1 MGGSTKETNTT
12 SSQSQAT
19 RQATE
24 QASQQATQ
32 QATTPWAAT
41 SGLLGNLLN
50 QIGGLSPNLTEAE
63 SGALGQLS
71 ANASAG
77 NPWASQIG
85 GVANTLLAGG
95 GPDRTPMVNG
105 AYDQYRAALAPF
117 ARGDYVDPASDPALR
132 SYLDVL
138 KNDVSTQVNGMFA
151 GAGRDLSGMNQQALA
166 RGITQAEAPVLLD
179 AYNRALAG
187 QRSAIDSLYGAG
199 GQTAG
204 LLSNLDQARLA
215 NQQAGIGAA
224 DAALTVAELGADATA
239 RGRSPA
245 PRHSAANAGRAIRHG
260 VAGGASLRHDGRNV
274 IGVVVRN
281 HVRDIGWIR
290 HAAEDREH
298 TLQSVVARPAG
309 AHAAHGRNEP
319 GRWCG
324 VGAGR
329 RSLQLAHRRLHGA
342 EQFQRTIGR
351 WTMSGIFPDIF
362 GAGAGDGLLPFG
374 AAPLAPNV
382 IDGNRNAILG
392 YLAGALQ
399 GGNLGQSIG
408 RGLQG
413 WTGGAQRDTAEQG
426 QRAALQYVGEQQD
439 MDPALKSALMQNP
452 ALAMQYLQIRARPH
466 VTNDMAHY
474 EYARKQGFG
483 GTLADFIQSKHAG

>member
-12 SSQSQAT
+12 TSQSQAT

-63 SGALGQLS
+63 FGALGQLS

-105 AYDQYRAALAPF
+105 AYDQYRVALAPF

-224 DAALTVAELGADATA
+224 DAALTAQNWGPTQQLAVEAQRRGIPLQTLAAQYGMVLPAAQAFATT
-239 RGRSPA
+239 
-245 PRHSAANAGRAIRHG
+245 AGTSSGSSSGTTSGTSVGSGTQQKTESTPFNPWSLVPLALMPLTG
-260 VAGGASLRHDGRNV
+260 GTSLAGGAASALGGGLFSSL
-274 IGVVVRN
+274 
-281 HVRDIGWIR
+281 
-290 HAAEDREH
+290 
-298 TLQSVVARPAG
+298 
-309 AHAAHGRNEP
+309 
-319 GRWCG
+319 
-324 VGAGR
+324 
-329 RSLQLAHRRLHGA
+329 
-342 EQFQRTIGR
+342 
-351 WTMSGIFPDIF
+351 
-362 GAGAGDGLLPFG
+362 
-374 AAPLAPNV
+374 
-382 IDGNRNAILG
+382 
-392 YLAGALQ
+392 
-399 GGNLGQSIG
+399 
-408 RGLQG
+408 
-413 WTGGAQRDTAEQG
+413 TGGFMGPNSFNGR
-426 QRAALQYVGEQQD
+426 
-439 MDPALKSALMQNP
+439 
-452 ALAMQYLQIRARPH
+452 
-466 VTNDMAHY
+466 
-474 EYARKQGFG
+474 
-483 GTLADFIQSKHAG
+483 

>member
-12 SSQSQAT
+12 TSQSQAT

-105 AYDQYRAALAPF
+105 AYDQYRVALAPF

-199 GQTAG
+199 GQTVG

-224 DAALTVAELGADATA
+224 DAALTAQNWGPTQQLAVEAQRRGIPLQTLAAQYGMVLPAAQAFATT
-239 RGRSPA
+239 
-245 PRHSAANAGRAIRHG
+245 AGTSSGSSSGTTSGTSVGSGTQQKTESTPFNPWSLVPLALMPLTG
-260 VAGGASLRHDGRNV
+260 GTSLAGGAASALG
-274 IGVVVRN
+274 G
-281 HVRDIGWIR
+281 
-290 HAAEDREH
+290 
-298 TLQSVVARPAG
+298 
-309 AHAAHGRNEP
+309 
-319 GRWCG
+319 
-324 VGAGR
+324 
-329 RSLQLAHRRLHGA
+329 
-342 EQFQRTIGR
+342 
-351 WTMSGIFPDIF
+351 
-362 GAGAGDGLLPFG
+362 GLLSS
-374 AAPLAPNV
+374 L
-382 IDGNRNAILG
+382 
-392 YLAGALQ
+392 
-399 GGNLGQSIG
+399 
-408 RGLQG
+408 
-413 WTGGAQRDTAEQG
+413 TGGFMGPNSFNGR
-426 QRAALQYVGEQQD
+426 
-439 MDPALKSALMQNP
+439 
-452 ALAMQYLQIRARPH
+452 
-466 VTNDMAHY
+466 
-474 EYARKQGFG
+474 
-483 GTLADFIQSKHAG
+483 

>member
-12 SSQSQAT
+12 TSQSQAT

-105 AYDQYRAALAPF
+105 AYDQYRVALAPF

-187 QRSAIDSLYGAG
+187 QRSAIDLLYGAG

-224 DAALTVAELGADATA
+224 DAALTAQNWGPTQQLAVEAQRRGIPLQTLAAQYGMALPAAQAFATT
-239 RGRSPA
+239 
-245 PRHSAANAGRAIRHG
+245 AGTSSGPSSGTMSGTSVGSGTQQKTESTPFNPWSLVPLALMPLTG
-260 VAGGASLRHDGRNV
+260 GTSLAGGAASALGGGLFSSL
-274 IGVVVRN
+274 
-281 HVRDIGWIR
+281 
-290 HAAEDREH
+290 
-298 TLQSVVARPAG
+298 
-309 AHAAHGRNEP
+309 
-319 GRWCG
+319 
-324 VGAGR
+324 
-329 RSLQLAHRRLHGA
+329 
-342 EQFQRTIGR
+342 
-351 WTMSGIFPDIF
+351 
-362 GAGAGDGLLPFG
+362 
-374 AAPLAPNV
+374 
-382 IDGNRNAILG
+382 
-392 YLAGALQ
+392 
-399 GGNLGQSIG
+399 
-408 RGLQG
+408 
-413 WTGGAQRDTAEQG
+413 TGGFMGPNSFNR
-426 QRAALQYVGEQQD
+426 R
-439 MDPALKSALMQNP
+439 
-452 ALAMQYLQIRARPH
+452 
-466 VTNDMAHY
+466 
-474 EYARKQGFG
+474 
-483 GTLADFIQSKHAG
+483 

>member
-105 AYDQYRAALAPF
+105 AYDQYRVALAPF

-132 SYLDVL
+132 SYLDIL

-224 DAALTVAELGADATA
+224 DAALTSQNWGPTQQLAVEAQRRGIPLQTLAAQYGMVLPAAQAFATT
-239 RGRSPA
+239 
-245 PRHSAANAGRAIRHG
+245 AGTSSGSSSGTTSGTSVGSGTQQKTESTPFNPWSLVPLALMPLTG
-260 VAGGASLRHDGRNV
+260 GTSLAGGAASALGGGLFSSL
-274 IGVVVRN
+274 
-281 HVRDIGWIR
+281 
-290 HAAEDREH
+290 
-298 TLQSVVARPAG
+298 
-309 AHAAHGRNEP
+309 
-319 GRWCG
+319 
-324 VGAGR
+324 
-329 RSLQLAHRRLHGA
+329 
-342 EQFQRTIGR
+342 
-351 WTMSGIFPDIF
+351 
-362 GAGAGDGLLPFG
+362 
-374 AAPLAPNV
+374 
-382 IDGNRNAILG
+382 
-392 YLAGALQ
+392 
-399 GGNLGQSIG
+399 
-408 RGLQG
+408 
-413 WTGGAQRDTAEQG
+413 TGGFMGPSSFNGR
-426 QRAALQYVGEQQD
+426 
-439 MDPALKSALMQNP
+439 
-452 ALAMQYLQIRARPH
+452 
-466 VTNDMAHY
+466 
-474 EYARKQGFG
+474 
-483 GTLADFIQSKHAG
+483 

>member
-12 SSQSQAT
+12 TSQSQAT

-105 AYDQYRAALAPF
+105 AYDQYRVALAPF

-224 DAALTVAELGADATA
+224 DAALTAQNWGPTQQLAVEAQRRGIPLQTLAAQYGMVLPAAQAFATT
-239 RGRSPA
+239 
-245 PRHSAANAGRAIRHG
+245 AGTSSGSSSGTTSGTSVGSGTQQKTESTPFNPWSLVPLALMPLTG
-260 VAGGASLRHDGRNV
+260 GTSLAGGAASALGGGLFSSL
-274 IGVVVRN
+274 
-281 HVRDIGWIR
+281 
-290 HAAEDREH
+290 
-298 TLQSVVARPAG
+298 
-309 AHAAHGRNEP
+309 
-319 GRWCG
+319 
-324 VGAGR
+324 
-329 RSLQLAHRRLHGA
+329 
-342 EQFQRTIGR
+342 
-351 WTMSGIFPDIF
+351 
-362 GAGAGDGLLPFG
+362 
-374 AAPLAPNV
+374 
-382 IDGNRNAILG
+382 
-392 YLAGALQ
+392 
-399 GGNLGQSIG
+399 
-408 RGLQG
+408 
-413 WTGGAQRDTAEQG
+413 TGGFMGPSSFNGR
-426 QRAALQYVGEQQD
+426 
-439 MDPALKSALMQNP
+439 
-452 ALAMQYLQIRARPH
+452 
-466 VTNDMAHY
+466 
-474 EYARKQGFG
+474 
-483 GTLADFIQSKHAG
+483 

>member
-12 SSQSQAT
+12 TSQSQAT

-105 AYDQYRAALAPF
+105 AYDQYRVALAPF

-199 GQTAG
+199 GQTVG

-224 DAALTVAELGADATA
+224 DAALTAQNWGPTQQLAVEAQRRGIPLQTLAAQYGMVLPAAQAFATT
-239 RGRSPA
+239 
-245 PRHSAANAGRAIRHG
+245 AGTSSGSSSGTTSGTSVGSGTQQKTESTPFNPWSLVPLALMPLTG
-260 VAGGASLRHDGRNV
+260 GTSLAGGAASALGGGLFSSL
-274 IGVVVRN
+274 
-281 HVRDIGWIR
+281 
-290 HAAEDREH
+290 
-298 TLQSVVARPAG
+298 
-309 AHAAHGRNEP
+309 
-319 GRWCG
+319 
-324 VGAGR
+324 
-329 RSLQLAHRRLHGA
+329 
-342 EQFQRTIGR
+342 
-351 WTMSGIFPDIF
+351 
-362 GAGAGDGLLPFG
+362 
-374 AAPLAPNV
+374 
-382 IDGNRNAILG
+382 
-392 YLAGALQ
+392 
-399 GGNLGQSIG
+399 
-408 RGLQG
+408 
-413 WTGGAQRDTAEQG
+413 TGGFMGPNSFNR
-426 QRAALQYVGEQQD
+426 R
-439 MDPALKSALMQNP
+439 
-452 ALAMQYLQIRARPH
+452 
-466 VTNDMAHY
+466 
-474 EYARKQGFG
+474 
-483 GTLADFIQSKHAG
+483 

>member
-19 RQATE
+19 RQASE
-24 QASQQATQ
+24 QASRQATQ

-50 QIGGLSPNLTEAE
+50 QIGGLSPNLTETE
-63 SGALGQLS
+63 SGALGQLA

-95 GPDRTPMVNG
+95 GPDRTPMING

-138 KNDVSTQVNGMFA
+138 KNDVSSQVNGMFA

-187 QRSAIDSLYGAG
+187 QRSAIDALYGAG

-224 DAALTVAELGADATA
+224 DAALTAQNWGPTQQLAVEAQRRGIPLQTLAAQYGMVLPAAQAFATTA
-239 RGRSPA
+239 GTSSGSSSGTTSGTSVGSGTQQKTEARPSIRGRSPRWRSCRSRAERAWPVVLRRRWAAVSSVRSPAASWGRTVSTDDRTVDHGRHLSRHIRRRRWRRLAAARRGAVGTERHRRQPQCHPRLSRRRAPGRQSRAVDRARAARLDGRRAEGYGGAGPARGVAVCRRAARPGSRPEIRADAEPGDCNAVPAGPGQA
-245 PRHSAANAGRAIRHG
+245 PRDERHGALRIRQEAGLWRHAGR
-260 VAGGASLRHDGRNV
+260 
-274 IGVVVRN
+274 
-281 HVRDIGWIR
+281 
-290 HAAEDREH
+290 
-298 TLQSVVARPAG
+298 
-309 AHAAHGRNEP
+309 
-319 GRWCG
+319 
-324 VGAGR
+324 
-329 RSLQLAHRRLHGA
+329 LH
-342 EQFQRTIGR
+342 
-351 WTMSGIFPDIF
+351 
-362 GAGAGDGLLPFG
+362 
-374 AAPLAPNV
+374 
-382 IDGNRNAILG
+382 
-392 YLAGALQ
+392 
-399 GGNLGQSIG
+399 
-408 RGLQG
+408 
-413 WTGGAQRDTAEQG
+413 
-426 QRAALQYVGEQQD
+426 
-439 MDPALKSALMQNP
+439 
-452 ALAMQYLQIRARPH
+452 
-466 VTNDMAHY
+466 
-474 EYARKQGFG
+474 
-483 GTLADFIQSKHAG
+483 SK

>member
-12 SSQSQAT
+12 TSQSQAT

-63 SGALGQLS
+63 FGALGQLS

-105 AYDQYRAALAPF
+105 AYDQYRVALAPF

-224 DAALTVAELGADATA
+224 DAALTAQNWGPTQQLAVEAQRRGIPLQTLAAQYGMVLPAAQAFATT
-239 RGRSPA
+239 
-245 PRHSAANAGRAIRHG
+245 AGTSSGSSSGTTSGTSVGSGTQQKTESTPFNPWSLVPLALMPLTG
-260 VAGGASLRHDGRNV
+260 GTSLAGGAASALGGGLFSSL
-274 IGVVVRN
+274 
-281 HVRDIGWIR
+281 
-290 HAAEDREH
+290 
-298 TLQSVVARPAG
+298 
-309 AHAAHGRNEP
+309 
-319 GRWCG
+319 
-324 VGAGR
+324 
-329 RSLQLAHRRLHGA
+329 
-342 EQFQRTIGR
+342 
-351 WTMSGIFPDIF
+351 
-362 GAGAGDGLLPFG
+362 
-374 AAPLAPNV
+374 
-382 IDGNRNAILG
+382 
-392 YLAGALQ
+392 
-399 GGNLGQSIG
+399 
-408 RGLQG
+408 
-413 WTGGAQRDTAEQG
+413 TGGFMGPNSFNR
-426 QRAALQYVGEQQD
+426 R
-439 MDPALKSALMQNP
+439 
-452 ALAMQYLQIRARPH
+452 
-466 VTNDMAHY
+466 
-474 EYARKQGFG
+474 
-483 GTLADFIQSKHAG
+483 

>member
-12 SSQSQAT
+12 TSQSQAT
-19 RQATE
+19 RQANE

-204 LLSNLDQARLA
+204 LLSTLDQARLA

-224 DAALTVAELGADATA
+224 DAALTAQNWGPT
-239 RGRSPA
+239 
-245 PRHSAANAGRAIRHG
+245 
-260 VAGGASLRHDGRNV
+260 
-274 IGVVVRN
+274 
-281 HVRDIGWIR
+281 
-290 HAAEDREH
+290 
-298 TLQSVVARPAG
+298 Q
-309 AHAAHGRNEP
+309 
-319 GRWCG
+319 
-324 VGAGR
+324 
-329 RSLQLAHRRLHGA
+329 QLAV
-342 EQFQRTIGR
+342 E
-351 WTMSGIFPDIF
+351 
-362 GAGAGDGLLPFG
+362 
-374 AAPLAPNV
+374 
-382 IDGNRNAILG
+382 
-392 YLAGALQ
+392 
-399 GGNLGQSIG
+399 
-408 RGLQG
+408 
-413 WTGGAQRDTAEQG
+413 AQRRG
-426 QRAALQYVGEQQD
+426 IPLQ
-439 MDPALKSALMQNP
+439 
-452 ALAMQYLQIRARPH
+452 
-466 VTNDMAHY
+466 
-474 EYARKQGFG
+474 
-483 GTLADFIQSKHAG
+483 TLAAQYGMVLPAAQAFATTAGT

>member
-19 RQATE
+19 RQASQ

-95 GPDRTPMVNG
+95 GPDRTPMIDG

-138 KNDVSTQVNGMFA
+138 KNDVSSQVNGMFA

-187 QRSAIDSLYGAG
+187 QRSAIDALYGAG

-224 DAALTVAELGADATA
+224 DAALTAQNWGPAQQLALEAQRRGIPLQTLAAQYGMVLPAAQAFATTAGTSSGSSSGTTSGTSIGSSTQQKTESTPFNPWSLAPLALMPLTGAT
-239 RGRSPA
+239 SL
-245 PRHSAANAGRAIRHG
+245 
-260 VAGGASLRHDGRNV
+260 AGGAASALGGGLFSSL
-274 IGVVVRN
+274 
-281 HVRDIGWIR
+281 
-290 HAAEDREH
+290 
-298 TLQSVVARPAG
+298 
-309 AHAAHGRNEP
+309 
-319 GRWCG
+319 
-324 VGAGR
+324 
-329 RSLQLAHRRLHGA
+329 
-342 EQFQRTIGR
+342 
-351 WTMSGIFPDIF
+351 
-362 GAGAGDGLLPFG
+362 
-374 AAPLAPNV
+374 
-382 IDGNRNAILG
+382 
-392 YLAGALQ
+392 
-399 GGNLGQSIG
+399 
-408 RGLQG
+408 
-413 WTGGAQRDTAEQG
+413 TGGFMGPNSFNGR
-426 QRAALQYVGEQQD
+426 
-439 MDPALKSALMQNP
+439 
-452 ALAMQYLQIRARPH
+452 
-466 VTNDMAHY
+466 
-474 EYARKQGFG
+474 
-483 GTLADFIQSKHAG
+483 

>member
-19 RQATE
+19 RQAS
-24 QASQQATQ
+24 QQGSQQATQ

-50 QIGGLSPNLTEAE
+50 QIGGLSPNLSEAE

-85 GVANTLLAGG
+85 GVANALLAGG

-132 SYLDVL
+132 PYLDVL

-187 QRSAIDSLYGAG
+187 QRSAIDALYGAG

-204 LLSNLDQARLA
+204 LLSNLDQVRLA
-215 NQQAGIGAA
+215 NQQSGIGAA
-224 DAALTVAELGADATA
+224 DAALTAQNWGPTQQLAVEAQRRGIPLQTLAAQFGMVLPAAQAFATTSGTSSGSSSGTA
-239 RGRSPA
+239 SGTSVGNGTQQKTESTPFNPWSLA
-245 PRHSAANAGRAIRHG
+245 PLALMPLTGGTSL
-260 VAGGASLRHDGRNV
+260 AGGAASALGGGLFNSL
-274 IGVVVRN
+274 
-281 HVRDIGWIR
+281 
-290 HAAEDREH
+290 
-298 TLQSVVARPAG
+298 
-309 AHAAHGRNEP
+309 
-319 GRWCG
+319 
-324 VGAGR
+324 
-329 RSLQLAHRRLHGA
+329 
-342 EQFQRTIGR
+342 
-351 WTMSGIFPDIF
+351 
-362 GAGAGDGLLPFG
+362 
-374 AAPLAPNV
+374 
-382 IDGNRNAILG
+382 
-392 YLAGALQ
+392 
-399 GGNLGQSIG
+399 
-408 RGLQG
+408 
-413 WTGGAQRDTAEQG
+413 TGGFMGPNSFNGR
-426 QRAALQYVGEQQD
+426 
-439 MDPALKSALMQNP
+439 
-452 ALAMQYLQIRARPH
+452 
-466 VTNDMAHY
+466 
-474 EYARKQGFG
+474 
-483 GTLADFIQSKHAG
+483 

>member
-19 RQATE
+19 RQASQ

-32 QATTPWAAT
+32 QGATPWAAT

-50 QIGGLSPNLTEAE
+50 RIGGLSPDLTDAEA
-63 SGALGQLS
+63 GAFGQLS

-95 GPDRTPMVNG
+95 GPDRTPMING
-105 AYDQYRAALAPF
+105 AYDQYRAALTPF

-138 KNDVSTQVNGMFA
+138 KDDVSSQVNGMFA

-187 QRSAIDSLYGAG
+187 QRSAIDALYGAG

-224 DAALTVAELGADATA
+224 DTALTAQNWGPTQQLAVEAQRRGIPLQTLAAQYGMVLPAAQAFATTAGTSSGSSSGATSGTSVGSGTQQKTESTPFNPWSLVPLALMPFT
-239 RGRSPA
+239 GGTSL
-245 PRHSAANAGRAIRHG
+245 
-260 VAGGASLRHDGRNV
+260 AGGA
-274 IGVVVRN
+274 
-281 HVRDIGWIR
+281 
-290 HAAEDREH
+290 A
-298 TLQSVVARPAG
+298 
-309 AHAAHGRNEP
+309 
-319 GRWCG
+319 
-324 VGAGR
+324 
-329 RSLQLAHRRLHGA
+329 
-342 EQFQRTIGR
+342 
-351 WTMSGIFPDIF
+351 
-362 GAGAGDGLLPFG
+362 
-374 AAPLAPNV
+374 
-382 IDGNRNAILG
+382 
-392 YLAGALQ
+392 
-399 GGNLGQSIG
+399 
-408 RGLQG
+408 
-413 WTGGAQRDTAEQG
+413 
-426 QRAALQYVGEQQD
+426 
-439 MDPALKSALMQNP
+439 SALGGG
-452 ALAMQYLQIRARPH
+452 LFSSL
-466 VTNDMAHY
+466 TN
-474 EYARKQGFG
+474 GFMG
-483 GTLADFIQSKHAG
+483 PNSFNGR

>member
-19 RQATE
+19 RQASE
-24 QASQQATQ
+24 QASRQATQ

-204 LLSNLDQARLA
+204 LLSTLDQARLA

-224 DAALTVAELGADATA
+224 DVALTAQNWGPTQQLAVEAQRRGIPLQTLAAQYGMVLPAAQAFATTAGTSSGSSSGTTSGTSVGSGAQQKTE
-239 RGRSPA
+239 STPFNPWSLA
-245 PRHSAANAGRAIRHG
+245 PLALMPLTGGTSL
-260 VAGGASLRHDGRNV
+260 AGGAASALGGGLFSSL
-274 IGVVVRN
+274 
-281 HVRDIGWIR
+281 
-290 HAAEDREH
+290 
-298 TLQSVVARPAG
+298 
-309 AHAAHGRNEP
+309 
-319 GRWCG
+319 
-324 VGAGR
+324 
-329 RSLQLAHRRLHGA
+329 
-342 EQFQRTIGR
+342 
-351 WTMSGIFPDIF
+351 
-362 GAGAGDGLLPFG
+362 
-374 AAPLAPNV
+374 
-382 IDGNRNAILG
+382 
-392 YLAGALQ
+392 
-399 GGNLGQSIG
+399 
-408 RGLQG
+408 
-413 WTGGAQRDTAEQG
+413 TGGFMGPNSFNGR
-426 QRAALQYVGEQQD
+426 
-439 MDPALKSALMQNP
+439 
-452 ALAMQYLQIRARPH
+452 
-466 VTNDMAHY
+466 
-474 EYARKQGFG
+474 
-483 GTLADFIQSKHAG
+483 

>member
-12 SSQSQAT
+12 SSQTQAT

-105 AYDQYRAALAPF
+105 AYDQYRVALAPF

-204 LLSNLDQARLA
+204 LLSNFDQARLA

-224 DAALTVAELGADATA
+224 DAALTAQNWGPTQQLAVEAQRRGIPLQTLAAQYGMVLPAAQAFATT
-239 RGRSPA
+239 
-245 PRHSAANAGRAIRHG
+245 AGTSSGSSSGTTSGTSVGSGTQQKTESTPFNPWSLVPLALMPLTG
-260 VAGGASLRHDGRNV
+260 GTSLAGGAASALGGGLFSSL
-274 IGVVVRN
+274 
-281 HVRDIGWIR
+281 
-290 HAAEDREH
+290 
-298 TLQSVVARPAG
+298 
-309 AHAAHGRNEP
+309 
-319 GRWCG
+319 
-324 VGAGR
+324 
-329 RSLQLAHRRLHGA
+329 
-342 EQFQRTIGR
+342 
-351 WTMSGIFPDIF
+351 
-362 GAGAGDGLLPFG
+362 
-374 AAPLAPNV
+374 
-382 IDGNRNAILG
+382 
-392 YLAGALQ
+392 
-399 GGNLGQSIG
+399 
-408 RGLQG
+408 
-413 WTGGAQRDTAEQG
+413 TGGFMGPNSFNR
-426 QRAALQYVGEQQD
+426 R
-439 MDPALKSALMQNP
+439 
-452 ALAMQYLQIRARPH
+452 
-466 VTNDMAHY
+466 
-474 EYARKQGFG
+474 
-483 GTLADFIQSKHAG
+483 

>member
-19 RQATE
+19 RQASQ

-187 QRSAIDSLYGAG
+187 QRSAIDALYGAG

-224 DAALTVAELGADATA
+224 D
-239 RGRSPA
+239 
-245 PRHSAANAGRAIRHG
+245 
-260 VAGGASLRHDGRNV
+260 
-274 IGVVVRN
+274 
-281 HVRDIGWIR
+281 
-290 HAAEDREH
+290 
-298 TLQSVVARPAG
+298 TL
-309 AHAAHGRNEP
+309 
-319 GRWCG
+319 
-324 VGAGR
+324 
-329 RSLQLAHRRLHGA
+329 
-342 EQFQRTIGR
+342 
-351 WTMSGIFPDIF
+351 D
-362 GAGAGDGLLPFG
+362 
-374 AAPLAPNV
+374 
-382 IDGNRNAILG
+382 
-392 YLAGALQ
+392 
-399 GGNLGQSIG
+399 
-408 RGLQG
+408 
-413 WTGGAQRDTAEQG
+413 QRD
-426 QRAALQYVGEQQD
+426 
-439 MDPALKSALMQNP
+439 PA
-452 ALAMQYLQIRARPH
+452 
-466 VTNDMAHY
+466 D
-474 EYARKQGFG
+474 G
-483 GTLADFIQSKHAG
+483 